1 MNMNF
6 RVNRDALMQAI
17 GQVIG
22 GVEKRQTMQ
31 ILGNVYLSLAQGELT
46 LVTTDL
52 EIQLRTRVP
61 VEMGVAGA
69 TTVNAK
75 KLADI
80 VKMAPDGG
88 EIAVHL
94 RDGWLEIDAG
104 RGKFRLGTLDAESF
118 PKMPSDGVAESAFEI
133 PQNALYRLIEKT
145 QFSMAQQDVRYFLNG
160 LLFDQQAEGLAT
172 VSTDGHRLAFAR
184 FAGLGSATPRQVIVP
199 RKMVMEMQKTVSR
212 DSVEPVHLTLRDQQ
226 IELLCGDHQLISKLI
241 DGRYPDYQ
249 RVIPNSNE
257 KRAVLDKAEL
267 RAVLQRASI
276 LSNERL
282 SGAEFGLSAGEL
294 RIEARNAESESSSES
309 LSVTFAGEPMSIT
322 FNINYLLQILS
333 VIETEQVVFELAGQE
348 SSALI
353 RPYLAPAEDSAAGTA
368 ASASAVEALFVLM
381 PMKM

>member
-6 RVNRDALMQAI
+6 RVDRNALLQAI

-31 ILGNVYLSLAQGELT
+31 ILSNIYLSLDQGELT
-46 LVTTDL
+46 LLTTDL
-52 EIQLRTRVP
+52 EIQLRTRVA
-61 VEMGVAGA
+61 VDMGASGS

-88 EIAVHL
+88 ELALNL
-94 RDGWLEIDAG
+94 REGWLEIDAG
-104 RGKFRLGTLDAESF
+104 RGKFRLGTLDAENF
-118 PKMPSDGVAESAFEI
+118 PKMPSEGGVGSAFTI
-133 PQNALYRLIEKT
+133 PQSALYRLIEKT

-160 LLFDQQAEGLAT
+160 LLFDQQVDGLVT
-172 VSTDGHRLAFAR
+172 VATDGHRLAQAR
-184 FAGLGSATPRQVIVP
+184 YAGITASQPRQVIVP

-212 DSVEPVHLTLRDQQ
+212 DSAEPVHLTLRDQQ

-249 RVIPNSNE
+249 RVIPSKNP
-257 KRAVLDKAEL
+257 KRAILDKAAL

-282 SGAEFGLSAGEL
+282 SGAEFILSADEL
-294 RIEARNAESESSSES
+294 RIEARNAESESSNES
-309 LSVTFAGEPMSIT
+309 LPMSYEGGQMSIT

-333 VIETEQVVFELAGQE
+333 VIETEQLQFELDGSE
-348 SSALI
+348 SSALM
-353 RPYLAPAEDSAAGTA
+353 RPYAEGADAATSEV
-368 ASASAVEALFVLM
+368 ASLFVLM

>member
-31 ILGNVYLSLAQGELT
+31 ILSNVYLSVSEGELT

-52 EIQLRTRVP
+52 EIQLRTRLS
-61 VEMGVAGA
+61 VEMGVSGA

-88 EIAVHL
+88 QIAIHL

-104 RGKFRLGTLDAESF
+104 RGKFRLGTLDADGF

-133 PQNALYRLIEKT
+133 PQQALYRLIEKT

-160 LLFDQQAEGLAT
+160 LLFDQQTEGLAT
-172 VSTDGHRLAFAR
+172 VSTDGHRLAYAR
-184 FAGLGSATPRQVIVP
+184 IAGLGNATPRQVIVP
-199 RKMVMEMQKTVSR
+199 RKMVLEMQKTLSR
-212 DSVEPVHLTLRDQQ
+212 DSTELVHLTLRDQQ

-249 RVIPNSNE
+249 RVIPRNNE

-267 RAVLQRASI
+267 RAVLQRAGI

-282 SGAEFGLSAGEL
+282 SGAEFVLSANEL
-294 RIEARNAESESSSES
+294 RIDARNAESESSSES
-309 LSVTFAGEPMSIT
+309 LSAEFTGEPMSIT

-333 VIETEQVVFELAGQE
+333 VIETEQVVFELSGQE

-353 RPYLAPAEDSAAGTA
+353 RPYSLPSEETAAGTA
-368 ASASAVEALFVLM
+368 VAAVEALFVLM